1 MISGAGNPTLKT
13 TIAVM
18 KVGDGWV
25 DSLYLALDLT

>member
-1 MISGAGNPTLKT
+1 MISGSGNPTLKT
-13 TIAVM
+13 TIATM